1 MNGISKTKSELE
13 TFILQFKTMIE
24 NPQTQGVILVL
35 CDNNLATAEVF
46 VQSGDGLGIGEFSQL
61 AGVSPEAVRHWVE
74 VGLIEPYSLNSKFRF
89 LPPHLLELRSLQ
101 QWQSLG
107 LTLEEIKNRK
117 KAGTIFIQDSPMQI
131 GEETIPHATI
141 QMLPQ
146 DHPQAQV
153 LAGQQGEFKRY
164 SKEESEAREAQLDYL
179 RTDYDAQI
187 LALEQK
193 KLEMEKQLENAKNL
207 RSKLEITLVG

>member
-13 TFILQFKTMIE
+13 AYILQFKTMLE

-46 VQSGDGLGIGEFSQL
+46 IQSGDGLGIGEFSQL
-61 AGVSPEAVRHWVE
+61 AGVSAEAVRHWVE
-74 VGLIEPYSLNSKFRF
+74 VGLIEPYALNGKFRF

-107 LTLEEIKNRK
+107 LTLDEIKSRK
-117 KAGTIFIQDSPMQI
+117 KTGTIFIQDSPMQI
-131 GEETIPHATI
+131 DSETIRHATI
-141 QMLPQ
+141 QMFPQ
-146 DHPQAQV
+146 DHPQAQA
-153 LAGQQGEFKRY
+153 LAAQQGEFKMY
-164 SKEESEAREAQLDYL
+164 SKKESEARGVKLDYL

-193 KLEMEKQLENAKNL
+193 KLEMEKQLENAKHL
-207 RSKLEITLVG
+207 RAKLEVTQVG

>member
-1 MNGISKTKSELE
+1 MNGISKTKPELE
-13 TFILQFKTMIE
+13 AFILQFKGLLE

-46 VQSGDGLGIGEFSQL
+46 VQSGHGLGIGEFSQL

-74 VGLIEPYSLNSKFRF
+74 VGLIEPYSLNGKFRF

-107 LTLEEIKNRK
+107 LTLDEIKSRK
-117 KAGTIFIQDSPMQI
+117 KTGTVFIQDSPMQI
-131 GEETIPHATI
+131 GKETIPHATI
-141 QMLPQ
+141 QILPQ
-146 DHPQAQV
+146 DHPQAQA

-164 SKEESEAREAQLDYL
+164 SKEESEARGVKLDYL
-179 RTDYDAQI
+179 RSDYDAQI

-193 KLEMEKQLENAKNL
+193 KLEMEKQLEKAKHL
-207 RSKLEITLVG
+207 RAKLEISD

>member
-13 TFILQFKTMIE
+13 AYILQFKGLLE

-46 VQSGDGLGIGEFSQL
+46 VRSGDGLGIGEFSQL
-61 AGVSPEAVRHWVE
+61 AGVSLEAVRHWVE

-107 LTLEEIKNRK
+107 LTLDEIKSRK
-117 KAGTIFIQDSPMQI
+117 KTGTIFIQDSPMQI
-131 GEETIPHATI
+131 GSETIPHATI

-146 DHPQAQV
+146 DHPQA
-153 LAGQQGEFKRY
+153 LAGQQGEIKRY
-164 SKEESEAREAQLDYL
+164 SKEDSEARGVKLDYL

-193 KLEMEKQLENAKNL
+193 KLELNKQLENAKNL
-207 RSKLEITLVG
+207 RAKLEVT